1 MTARTMMM
9 KTVAGFVL
17 ASVAV
22 LTASRGHAQDSAAL
36 QAGFEAVRA
45 KQRFLISGS
54 LELTEAEGSAFWPRF
69 DKYQAEQQRLD
80 ARASAVISAFLASQS
95 SLTAARAEA
104 ITDEQLQVEEDYLK
118 ALRTHARAL
127 KGILPA
133 VKLAKYVPLQRKLD
147 VSVRY
152 DLSQKIPLLR

>member
-1 MTARTMMM
+1 MTTKRTRWALM
-9 KTVAGFVL
+9 FLL
-17 ASVAV
+17 AFLAMLPSP
-22 LTASRGHAQDSAAL
+22 TAKAQDSATL

-54 LELTEAEGSAFWPRF
+54 LGLSEAEGASFWPRF
-69 DKYQAEQQRLD
+69 DKYQAEQLRID
-80 ARASAVISAFLASQS
+80 ARASAIISEYLAAQS
-95 SLTAARAEA
+95 SLSAARAEA
-104 ITDEQLQVEEDYLK
+104 ITDAQLQVEEDYLK

-133 VKLAKYVPLQRKLD
+133 VKLAKYVQLQRKLD

-152 DLSQKIPLLR
+152 DLAQKIPLLQ

>member
-1 MTARTMMM
+1 MATRKI
-9 KTVAGFVL
+9 KTIAGFVL
-17 ASVAV
+17 AVVAV
-22 LTASRGHAQDSAAL
+22 LPPSLAHAQDTAVL

-54 LELTEAEGSAFWPRF
+54 LELTDAEGSAFWPRF

-80 ARASAVISAFLASQS
+80 ARASAVISEFLAN
-95 SLTAARAEA
+95 
-104 ITDEQLQVEEDYLK
+104 YLK

-133 VKLAKYVPLQRKLD
+133 VKLAKYVQIQRKLD

-152 DLSQKIPLLR
+152 DLSQKIPLLQ

>member
-1 MTARTMMM
+1 MVTRKTT
-9 KTVAGFVL
+9 TVAGFVL
-17 ASVAV
+17 AMVAV
-22 LTASRGHAQDSAAL
+22 VAPSRGHAQDSAVL
-36 QAGFEAVRA
+36 EAGFEAVRA

-54 LELTEAEGSAFWPRF
+54 LALTEAEGSAFWPRF

-80 ARASAVISAFLASQS
+80 ARASAVISEYLAAQS

-104 ITDEQLQVEEDYLK
+104 LTNEQLQVEEDYLK
-118 ALRTHARAL
+118 ALRTHARDL

-133 VKLAKYVPLQRKLD
+133 VKLAKYVQLQRKLD

-152 DLSQKIPLLR
+152 DLAQKIPLLP

>member
-1 MTARTMMM
+1 MATRRT
-9 KTVAGFVL
+9 KTVAGCVL
-17 ASVAV
+17 AVATV
-22 LTASRGHAQDSAAL
+22 LAASPGQAQDSAVL
-36 QAGFEAVRA
+36 EAGFGAVRA

-54 LELTEAEGSAFWPRF
+54 LELTEAESAAFWPRF

-80 ARASAVISAFLASQS
+80 ARASAVISEYLAAQS
-95 SLTAARAEA
+95 SLTAARATA
-104 ITDEQLQVEEDYLK
+104 LTDEQLQVEEDYLK

-133 VKLAKYVPLQRKLD
+133 VKLAKYVQLQRKLD

-152 DLSQKIPLLR
+152 DLSQKIPLLK

>member
-1 MTARTMMM
+1 MATRKMSNA
-9 KTVAGFVL
+9 AGLVL
-17 ASVAV
+17 AMVVVWAGSHAY
-22 LTASRGHAQDSAAL
+22 AQDSATL

-54 LELTEAEGSAFWPRF
+54 LGLTEAEGASFWPRF

-80 ARASAVISAFLASQS
+80 ARASAVITEYLAAQT

-104 ITDEQLQVEEDYLK
+104 LTDEQLQIEEDYLK
-118 ALRTHARAL
+118 ALRVHARDL

-133 VKLAKYVPLQRKLD
+133 VKLAKYVQLQRKLD

-152 DLSQKIPLLR
+152 DLAQKIPLLP

>member
-1 MTARTMMM
+1 MTRG
-9 KTVAGFVL
+9 KTHRVAGILL
-17 ASVAV
+17 AVFA
-22 LTASRGHAQDSAAL
+22 LLPQAGTQAQDSATL

-45 KQRFLISGS
+45 KQRLLISGS
-54 LELTEAEGSAFWPRF
+54 LPLTEAEGAAFWPRF
-69 DKYQAEQQRLD
+69 DKYQAELQRLD
-80 ARASAVISAFLASQS
+80 ARASAVISEFLAGQS

-118 ALRTHARAL
+118 ALRAHARVL

-133 VKLAKYVPLQRKLD
+133 QKLAKYVQLQRKLD

-152 DLSQKIPLLR
+152 DLAQKIPLLP